1 MSNDHE
7 FGLNIRRHLD
17 QGTSDLD
24 ASLLR
29 RLGDARLL
37 AMNQQKLATAK
48 GLSLAGVGMMV
59 SENVLPRARMAMTVA
74 AFMLGAVGTYYWN
87 TFQQADDNE
96 EVDSALLA
104 DDLPVAAYTD
114 QGFQAW
120 LDRSSQSSSQ

>member
-1 MSNDHE
+1 MNNDHE

-24 ASLLR
+24 ASVLR

-59 SENVLPRARMAMTVA
+59 SESLLPRARMAMTVA

-87 TFQQADDNE
+87 AFQQADENE

>member
-1 MSNDHE
+1 MNNDHE
-7 FGLNIRRHLD
+7 FGLKIRRLLD
-17 QGTSDLD
+17 QGTPGLD
-24 ASLLR
+24 ASVLR

-37 AMNQQKLATAK
+37 AMKQQKLTTAK
-48 GLSLAGVGMMV
+48 GLSLAGMGMMV
-59 SENVLPRARMAMTVA
+59 SENLLPRARMVMTVA

-87 TFQQADDNE
+87 AYQQADENE